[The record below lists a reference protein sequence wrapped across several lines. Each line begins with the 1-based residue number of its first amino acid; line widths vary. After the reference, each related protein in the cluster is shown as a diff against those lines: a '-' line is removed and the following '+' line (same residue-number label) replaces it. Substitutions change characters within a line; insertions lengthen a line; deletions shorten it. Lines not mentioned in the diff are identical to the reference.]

1 MKGKWQHRGF
11 RTSEVRRGDDVHI
24 RTPWG
29 RLRRSVFTSSVIPE
43 PPFQAIRSGFP
54 HLRGDDARGGRARS
68 RARASGIDRVS
79 VPAVPGQA
87 ALQAV
92 SMLAAPSSSSSRM
105 EMSRMTNFWILPVTV
120 MGNSETNL
128 T

>member
-11 RTSEVRRGDDVHI
+11 PTSEVRRGDDVHI

-54 HLRGDDARGGRARS
+54 RLPGDDARGGRARS
-68 RARASGIDRVS
+68 RAAIGIDRVS
-79 VPAVPGQA
+79 VPAAAVPA
-87 ALQAV
+87 ALQSV
-92 SMLAAPSSSSSRM
+92 SMLAVPSNSSSRM